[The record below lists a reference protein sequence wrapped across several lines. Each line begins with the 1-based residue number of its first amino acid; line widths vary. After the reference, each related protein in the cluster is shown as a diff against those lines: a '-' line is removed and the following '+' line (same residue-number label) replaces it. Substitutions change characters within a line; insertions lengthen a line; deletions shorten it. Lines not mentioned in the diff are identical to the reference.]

1 MKSFTC
7 RFFFTLLLGFLTNIS
22 ASSIEQQIADIETSI
37 SKAQIDFTEQ
47 KEKKEVNKLLSIS
60 KTLYENNKKLKQ
72 LLSYEPLKVQDI
84 IVSTSL
90 EATKSD
96 EKLYPNT
103 AFYVFARFENN
114 TDEKVE
120 AHISVKD
127 NHSEKVIF
135 TANPT
140 REPSDEHK
148 YVGMKFSPDM
158 FEAESS
164 FSINF
169 SLKTASIEPIVLKS
183 SADIS
188 YFEMK
193 PHFPNELKKG
203 VSKRF
208 SITPPVQFVAPFKL
222 EYESGNGIVLSL
234 NEDSLSGFVG
244 TTSKSKEDFR
254 DGIILTLSDA
264 KGNKAYDRIYIH
276 VPEPPKKV
284 YTPSTYIPPV
294 ITKVEP
300 KKVVPTPK
308 VESTPKYEPAPLS
321 YYEAQQREA
330 KNKKSTSSFS
340 TNYST
345 NQTPKVD
352 KSKCNKLTNT
362 LGDIKQKHERA
373 LYAFSGYKQAIDKAF
388 NDKVAFMKR
397 TYKNTNLQSLY
408 EHKRNIDYAFNRYTK
423 ASQCEELRNSF
434 SPSMFMNPPNPPSG
448 YYSWADVC
456 TDIKKLEKSF
466 NETFAE
472 IKQQGCN

>member
-254 DGIILTLSDA
+254 DGITLTLSDA

-276 VPEPPKKV
+276 VPEPSKEV
-284 YTPSTYIPPV
+284 YSSSTYIPPV

-308 VESTPKYEPAPLS
+308 YEPAPLS

-330 KNKKSTSSFS
+330 KKKKSTSSSSGSNYLIDRVDNKRLFLCVNAPLNDARDNQGYLINKKLLHWDDCYKYDSDKNIHYAIYIKCPNLSNGSFS
-340 TNYST
+340 SYDGVYGGVYSWIKAELNRGYFETKNPNYVRE
-345 NQTPKVD
+345 NIGKY
-352 KSKCNKLTNT
+352 L
-362 LGDIKQKHERA
+362 KQCT
-373 LYAFSGYKQAIDKAF
+373 I
-388 NDKVAFMKR
+388 
-397 TYKNTNLQSLY
+397 
-408 EHKRNIDYAFNRYTK
+408 HKRD
-423 ASQCEELRNSF
+423 
-434 SPSMFMNPPNPPSG
+434 
-448 YYSWADVC
+448 
-456 TDIKKLEKSF
+456 
-466 NETFAE
+466 
-472 IKQQGCN
+472 